1 MLDSLLGCSP
11 MWSLGSLLSQE
22 AAPCAEFQGRPLPI
36 LGTCGE
42 TLTGQLC
49 LRMGEGLAHLGVQL
63 TDLLS
68 HILLLHFDQQE
79 KMIHGGAWVAQS
91 VKHLTLARVMI
102 SRFVSSSPTSGSAL
116 AVRSLL
122 GIPSLSLSLCP
133 SPTLF
138 LSK

>member
-1 MLDSLLGCSP
+1 MAAPPCGPLGASSLRKP
-11 MWSLGSLLSQE
+11 
-22 AAPCAEFQGRPLPI
+22 APCAEFQGRPLPT

-68 HILLLHFDQQE
+68 HILVLHFDQQE